1 MPYIAQ
7 APLRR
12 LNALALLG
20 PEERALVGR
29 VLAVIEHHRAGNK
42 LMTEGAVLDRPRL
55 IVSGWAARTHTL
67 RDGRRQILDYYLP
80 GEVMGHCPRD
90 GARALG
96 SYVAL
101 TRLETADARALCAA
115 VVARPDAVQELALA
129 LRLSEALEE
138 SHLLSQIVRAGRQ
151 SAYERFAHL
160 MLEFHSRL
168 KLSGLADGATFQ
180 MPLTQEALGDGLG
193 LSIVHINRTVQ
204 QLRREQ
210 LIRIGGG
217 MVTLL
222 DPEALA
228 AIAEFRETAVG
239 HGDGGARE
247 GSALRESRD
256 RWAGAHS

>member
-1 MPYIAQ
+1 MPPIAQ

-12 LNALALLG
+12 LNALAPLS
-20 PEERALVGR
+20 PDERALVGR
-29 VLAVIEHHRAGNK
+29 VLAVIEHHRAGAK
-42 LMTEGAVLDRPRL
+42 ILPEGAPLDRPRL

-80 GEVMGHCPRD
+80 GEIMGHCARD

-96 SYVAL
+96 NYLAL
-101 TRLETADARALCAA
+101 TRLESADARALCAA
-115 VVARPDAVQELALA
+115 VAARPDAVSELALA

-138 SHLLSQIVRAGRQ
+138 NYLLSQIVRAGRQ

-160 MLEFHSRL
+160 MLEFQSRL
-168 KLSGLADGATFQ
+168 RLSGLVEGTTFQ

-222 DPEALA
+222 DPEGLA
-228 AIAEFRETAVG
+228 AIAEFREPSLPQADSRTREA
-239 HGDGGARE
+239 GG
-247 GSALRESRD
+247 LRESQS
-256 RWAGAHS
+256 RWAGAHN

>member
-1 MPYIAQ
+1 
-7 APLRR
+7 
-12 LNALALLG
+12 
-20 PEERALVGR
+20 
-29 VLAVIEHHRAGNK
+29 
-42 LMTEGAVLDRPRL
+42 
-55 IVSGWAARTHTL
+55 
-67 RDGRRQILDYYLP
+67 
-80 GEVMGHCPRD
+80 MGHCGRE

-101 TRLETADARALCAA
+101 TRMETADAGTLCAA
-115 VVARPDAVQELALA
+115 VAARPGIVPDLAVALKLA
-129 LRLSEALEE
+129 EALQE
-138 SHLLSQIVRAGRQ
+138 SHLLSQIMRAGRQ

-168 KLSGLADGATFQ
+168 KLSGLADGTTFQ

-222 DPEALA
+222 DPDALSS
-228 AIAEFRETAVG
+228 IAEFHEMPLGRPDRSG
-239 HGDGGARE
+239 PGLD
-247 GSALRESRD
+247 LQRESPD
-256 RWAGAHS
+256 RWSAAHN